1 MGNYVYEQLVPIE
14 GETIAVT
21 LAVADPFILEA
32 RLVGNC
38 FSGAANVEYIN
49 GELHITA
56 SNLDKALYLKI
67 EYTAMENGNN
77 YYGYG
82 Y

>member
-14 GETIAVT
+14 SEATAVT
-21 LAVADPFILEA
+21 LAVAEPFILEA
-32 RLVGNC
+32 RLVGND
-38 FSGAANVEYIN
+38 FSGAADVEYRN
-49 GELHITA
+49 GKLHITA